1 MTEPLFDDRVRA
13 GLRALAEEA
22 GDPPAFAALATRTDR
37 ERSSPSSW
45 YLTAAAAAAVVAL
58 VVGLVVTASRD
69 PEGDVTTV
77 PPTPSVSGSLP
88 APATTAPAI
97 TAPAT
102 TEPAATEPASP
113 ATTLVPMTTLAPI
126 TTGPVLPTG
135 VDGWPVRTSEP
146 ADVADVPAMLPNEPI
161 PGATETIRFQ
171 SADDGS
177 IVYTQHVQTMY
188 DPTRPG
194 VLAIRTT
201 LGDTVPPPDAVST
214 PVDTTGWPIPWE
226 SAHLQDGGPYQVLDL
241 LTPDGGVSISAV
253 GFSVDEMIGVAR
265 SLQRRPL
272 PEAGW
277 DLIDSTVAL
286 TTFAESGTTTG
297 AWRTALWRDDS
308 GTPIAQLTLS
318 TENADA
324 IITAWSPESSVDTVD
339 LDGAT
344 AVVAETAGRVA
355 IAWTVADGI
364 EALFGF
370 HGDRATAE
378 RIVRGLRAVDETEWL
393 ASTTE
398 PDPTD
403 DGCQGMFC

>member
-1 MTEPLFDDRVRA
+1 LGT
-13 GLRALAEEA
+13 GLRC
-22 GDPPAFAALATRTDR
+22 
-37 ERSSPSSW
+37 
-45 YLTAAAAAAVVAL
+45 
-58 VVGLVVTASRD
+58 
-69 PEGDVTTV
+69 
-77 PPTPSVSGSLP
+77 
-88 APATTAPAI
+88 
-97 TAPAT
+97 
-102 TEPAATEPASP
+102 
-113 ATTLVPMTTLAPI
+113 
-126 TTGPVLPTG
+126 
-135 VDGWPVRTSEP
+135 
-146 ADVADVPAMLPNEPI
+146 
-161 PGATETIRFQ
+161 
-171 SADDGS
+171 
-177 IVYTQHVQTMY
+177 
-188 DPTRPG
+188 
-194 VLAIRTT
+194 
-201 LGDTVPPPDAVST
+201 
-214 PVDTTGWPIPWE
+214 
-226 SAHLQDGGPYQVLDL
+226 
-241 LTPDGGVSISAV
+241 
-253 GFSVDEMIGVAR
+253 

-297 AWRTALWRDDS
+297 AWRTAVWRDDS

-339 LDGAT
+339 LGGAT

-378 RIVRGLRAVDETEWL
+378 RIVRGLRAVDETEWM